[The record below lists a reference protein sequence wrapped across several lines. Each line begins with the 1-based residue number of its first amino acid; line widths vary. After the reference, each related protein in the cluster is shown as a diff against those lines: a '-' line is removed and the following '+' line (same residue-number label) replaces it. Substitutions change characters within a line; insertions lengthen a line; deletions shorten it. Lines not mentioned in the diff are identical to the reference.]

1 VNNLRNR
8 VQLCSKAPNGTD
20 PLRDQSTF
28 RTIKAKHAPAKV
40 AESQLVDPT
49 LEVLK
54 KIAET
59 NASSQTVLEGLG
71 TSFSTIV
78 TQLGALLNMQMAS
91 QPGPGVGTGAV
102 PHAAGS
108 TPQSTDL
115 QGERGQGSDE
125 KDPHHV

>member
-1 VNNLRNR
+1 
-8 VQLCSKAPNGTD
+8 
-20 PLRDQSTF
+20 
-28 RTIKAKHAPAKV
+28 
-40 AESQLVDPT
+40 VDPT

-54 KIAET
+54 EIAET
-59 NASSQTVLEGLG
+59 NVSSQTVLEGLG

-91 QPGPGVGTGAV
+91 QPGPGAGTGAV